1 MKESLDMKS
10 TVRLW
15 LASVAVV
22 GALALAACGGGGQPT
37 GGGGGGALNFGTP
50 GENLA
55 YEPATGT
62 ATAGSQ
68 VSVTFTNN
76 STAQQHNWV
85 LVNGGDDV
93 AAQVAEAGINVGP
106 PEYLPAGDP
115 NVLASTKM
123 LQPGANESITF
134 TAPAAGTYTFL
145 CTYPAHFAGGM
156 KGTLTVQ

>member
-1 MKESLDMKS
+1 MKS

-22 GALALAACGGGGQPT
+22 GALILAACGGGGGT
-37 GGGGGGALNFGTP
+37 TSGGSAAGGPLDIGSD

-55 YEPATGT
+55 FAPATLT
-62 ATAGSQ
+62 AAAGQQ
-68 VSVTFTNN
+68 VTVNFKNN

-93 AAQVAEAGINVGP
+93 AATVDEEAVNAGP
-106 PEYLPAGDP
+106 PDYLPADKA
-115 NVLASTKM
+115 NIIAATKM
-123 LQPGANESITF
+123 LQPGGTETVTF
-134 TAPAAGTYTFL
+134 TAPAAGTYVFL
-145 CTYPAHFAGGM
+145 CTYPAHYAGGM

>member
-1 MKESLDMKS
+1 MKS

-15 LASVAVV
+15 LAGVAMV
-22 GALALAACGGGGQPT
+22 GALVLSACGGGGGGQTPAGT
-37 GGGGGGALNFGTP
+37 GGGLNFGTP

-55 YEPATGT
+55 FEPAT
-62 ATAGSQ
+62 ATVAAGSQ

-93 AAQVAEAGINVGP
+93 AAQVAEAGINAGP
-106 PEYLPAGDP
+106 PDYLPADKA
-115 NVLASTKM
+115 NVIASTKM
-123 LQPGANESITF
+123 LQPGGSETISF

-145 CTYPAHFAGGM
+145 CTYPAHYAGGM